1 MAEYEENTG
10 IEAGQDEFTKD
21 SSLTE
26 ETAESVSGGYLDD
39 FDDLRDELESEDEQE
54 VFEEKGRKSRFSF
67 LSGFSNLSATI
78 IGAVIILGLVYLI
91 VSMINFLINGFS
103 QFFTN
108 L

>member
-21 SSLTE
+21 SILTE

-39 FDDLRDELESEDEQE
+39 FDDLRDEHE